1 MNDKSLDST
10 NSSGRETNRLAFFAG
25 FLKNPQEVGSVI
37 PSSRFLEKRIMNAAE
52 LGNAQLVVE
61 LGPGTGGTTRAIL
74 SQIPKTAKLLTIDMS
89 REFIELLNGISD
101 PRLINHVGSAED
113 LDRILKDRSL
123 GSPDVVI
130 SGIPFSTMPTEVGQN
145 IVKAVRSALT
155 DGGRF
160 VAYQF
165 RGEVANITR
174 PIMGEPNSSM
184 EWRNV
189 PPMRVYCWQKKAR
202 TTTATDKPR
211 PENRTPASAADQAQA
226 ATTTSPR
233 Q

>member
-1 MNDKSLDST
+1 MNDKSLG
-10 NSSGRETNRLAFFAG
+10 SSNTGGRETNRLAFFAG
-25 FLKNPQEVGSVI
+25 FLRNPQEVGSVI
-37 PSSRFLEKRIMNAAE
+37 PSSRFLEQRIMSAADLSNAT
-52 LGNAQLVVE
+52 LVVE

-74 SQIPKTAKLLTIDMS
+74 GHLSRDAKLLTIDMNPD
-89 REFIELLNGISD
+89 FIALLNGIPD
-101 PRLINHVGSAED
+101 PRLINHMGSAEN
-113 LDRILKDRSL
+113 LHQILKDRNL

-130 SGIPFSTMPTEVGQN
+130 SGIPFSTMPPQIGHNVVN
-145 IVKAVRSALT
+145 AIRHSLT

-174 PIMGEPNSSM
+174 PVMGEPDSIM

-189 PPMRVYCWQKKAR
+189 PPMRVYRW
-202 TTTATDKPR
+202 
-211 PENRTPASAADQAQA
+211 ENKASANPVNGSASPVPEKLAAAEAQ
-226 ATTTSPR
+226 

>member
-1 MNDKSLDST
+1 MNDKSLSSSNT
-10 NSSGRETNRLAFFAG
+10 SGRETNRLAFFAG
-25 FLKNPQEVGSVI
+25 FLRNPQEVGSVI
-37 PSSRFLEKRIMNAAE
+37 PSSRFLEQRIMSAADLSNAK
-52 LGNAQLVVE
+52 LVVE

-74 SQIPKTAKLLTIDMS
+74 SHLAQDAKLLTIDMS
-89 REFIELLNGISD
+89 PDFIALLNGISD
-101 PRLINHVGSAED
+101 PRLINHLGSAEN
-113 LDRILKDRSL
+113 LHQILKDRNL

-130 SGIPFSTMPTEVGQN
+130 SGIPFSTMPAQIGQN
-145 IVKAVRSALT
+145 VVNAIRQSLT

-174 PIMGEPNSSM
+174 PVMGEPDSIM

-189 PPMRVYCWQKKAR
+189 PPMRVYRWKNKTSANPIYGS
-202 TTTATDKPR
+202 ASPV
-211 PENRTPASAADQAQA
+211 PEKLAAAEAQ
-226 ATTTSPR
+226 